1 MRVARC
7 AGGKSRPLGLAPP
20 PRAEPARRFGAAP
33 NRRRR
38 QKPSLDQPKPQVSAH
53 RQPCCSTAA
62 RPRGWAAARPSPPLA
77 AAPPGLRCLSSFANG
92 SYLALDEQPAFVSK
106 HARLRKGEL
115 ESWLRDNNLALTD
128 PGTGWL
134 RVRECPFCHPVK
146 NKMDNMFKL
155 HMEVATGNYN
165 CFRCSAK
172 GSFTHFK
179 HRLQTIRKDG
189 VDIGDDRPG
198 KAPPVPSTGVVPEPR
213 PEEQAKWEA
222 RLHGSEAA
230 KSYLTAT
237 RGLRVDI
244 AQKYGVGV
252 SHFNFPETKDDG
264 FGGKT
269 KEWRPHEC
277 LSFPMYTFGGR
288 VARQKIR
295 GIEDKRHMR
304 LHPKGGGWG
313 LFGLN
318 TIPADAKEVVL
329 TEGEFDAMAV
339 HQATGVPAVSLPS
352 GASSL
357 SPAVLPLLE
366 RFEKVYLW
374 MDDDAAGRANQEA
387 FARKL
392 GLGRTVLVRST
403 GCTSLDSTDDH
414 TGEAKD
420 ANDALLKR
428 FDLSRM
434 LKSAKH
440 IPHQQILDLERMK
453 DDVLLYLRDPA
464 ARAGVQYS
472 TLPGLNDVLK
482 GHRRGEFSVL
492 TGATGVGKTTLLMQL
507 SLDLASQG
515 VNTLWGS
522 FEISNSRLVSQ
533 MFQQYVGGLSGI
545 DSMRFLADQQ
555 AQASPSAAPPAP
567 MPMPMPIN
575 TTAFEDAWAD
585 FEREI
590 PVSMMAFHG
599 STQVNEV
606 VDVMRHAV
614 YTQDVTHIILDNL
627 QFMLSGQAAGI
638 EKFEL
643 QEHVIAT
650 LRSFATEHSCHVTL
664 VVHPRKEDDGAP
676 LTTASIYGAA
686 KVTQEAD
693 NVLILQNEFAG
704 KPKYIDIK
712 KNRFSGDLGQIPVF
726 FNKDQLKFYQGS
738 SPTAPAR
745 ESSSASGDH
754 HTEPQ
759 LTDSYQESSADDY
772 LYEAAPELA
781 ESSFEIAGGENDSDS
796 DSGSVPG
803 VASDGLPLSVPV
815 AAASETAERTARAAA
830 TPDHHDHE
838 ELELEL
844 EPEREPAVASVT
856 PDHDGAT
863 PQEKATKGGAFHLS
877 LSETPRHLK
886 SVL

>member
-1 MRVARC
+1 MRASRPTRMLSQRSRPQSVARPARGVVHRPAATAESIPLPRGHC
-7 AGGKSRPLGLAPP
+7 CHRRVPATSLLGGCSVAFPCKWPPGTALILRCVTTIPNGSSLGLH
-20 PRAEPARRFGAAP
+20 
-33 NRRRR
+33 
-38 QKPSLDQPKPQVSAH
+38 LDNA
-53 RQPCCSTAA
+53 
-62 RPRGWAAARPSPPLA
+62 
-77 AAPPGLRCLSSFANG
+77 
-92 SYLALDEQPAFVSK
+92 PAFVSK
-106 HARLRKGEL
+106 HVRLRKGEL
-115 ESWLRDNNLALTD
+115 EGWLRENNFALTD

-146 NKMDNMFKL
+146 NQLDNMFKL
-155 HMEVATGNYN
+155 HMEVATGSYN
-165 CFRCSAK
+165 CFRCGAK

-179 HRLQTIRKDG
+179 HRLQKIRNDG
-189 VDIGDDRPG
+189 IDIGNDQSNS
-198 KAPPVPSTGVVPEPR
+198 APAVQPAGAVPEPR
-213 PEEQAKWEA
+213 PDEQAKWEA
-222 RLHGSEAA
+222 RLHTSETA
-230 KSYLTAT
+230 KSYLVAT
-237 RGLRVDI
+237 RGLRIDI
-244 AQKYGVGV
+244 ARKYGVGV

-264 FGGKT
+264 LGET
-269 KEWRPHEC
+269 SKEWKAHEC
-277 LSFPMYTFGGR
+277 LSFPMYTVGGR

-295 GIEDKRHMR
+295 GIQNKRHMR
-304 LHPKGGGWG
+304 LHPTGGGWG

-318 TIPADAKEVVL
+318 TIPADATEVVL

-339 HQATGVPAVSLPS
+339 HQATGMPAVSLPS
-352 GASSL
+352 GAASL
-357 SPAVLPLLE
+357 PPAVLPLLE

-392 GLGRTVLVRST
+392 GLGRTVIVRST
-403 GCTSLDSTDDH
+403 GCTSLDNSSDH
-414 TGEAKD
+414 NGEAKD

-428 FDLSRM
+428 LDMSRM

-440 IPHQQILDLERMK
+440 IPHEQILDLERMK
-453 DDVLLYLRDPA
+453 DDVLLYLRDPT
-464 ARAGVQYS
+464 ARAGVQYRS
-472 TLPGLNDVLK
+472 LPGLNEIIK

-533 MFQQYVGGLSGI
+533 MFQQYVGGLAGI
-545 DSMRFLADQQ
+545 ESMRFVADHSASSSGQ
-555 AQASPSAAPPAP
+555 AELL
-567 MPMPMPIN
+567 MPIN
-575 TTAFEDAWAD
+575 TEAFESAWAD
-585 FEREI
+585 FEREVPI
-590 PVSMMAFHG
+590 SMMAFHG
-599 STQVNEV
+599 STQVSEV
-606 VDVMRHAV
+606 LDVMRHAV

-643 QEHVIAT
+643 QEHVIAA
-650 LRSFATEHSCHVTL
+650 LRSFATEHACHVTL

-726 FNKDQLKFYQGS
+726 FNKDQLKFFQGS
-738 SPTAPAR
+738 KPTAPVR
-745 ESSSASGDH
+745 ELSAVATQSGTISLDSQYPEDIDAYH
-754 HTEPQ
+754 RPELESAESPLEEHTTDIDVQPVDPAMTNGQFVLAGPTATPGVTDQLEPG
-759 LTDSYQESSADDY
+759 A
-772 LYEAAPELA
+772 AAPNQDGTA
-781 ESSFEIAGGENDSDS
+781 HQAIA
-796 DSGSVPG
+796 
-803 VASDGLPLSVPV
+803 A
-815 AAASETAERTARAAA
+815 
-830 TPDHHDHE
+830 
-838 ELELEL
+838 
-844 EPEREPAVASVT
+844 
-856 PDHDGAT
+856 
-863 PQEKATKGGAFHLS
+863 QEKAAPGGMFHLS

>member
-1 MRVARC
+1 MRAAR
-7 AGGKSRPLGLAPP
+7 ATRRLSQRSRPQSVPRP
-20 PRAEPARRFGAAP
+20 PRGVERRPAAVGQASSGRLPPSGHCCQ
-33 NRRRR
+33 R
-38 QKPSLDQPKPQVSAH
+38 QV
-53 RQPCCSTAA
+53 TAFLA
-62 RPRGWAAARPSPPLA
+62 GDPVALPGSRLLTTPLSK
-77 AAPPGLRCLSSFANG
+77 RCITTVTNG
-92 SYLALDEQPAFVSK
+92 SSLSLQTDDVPAFVSK
-106 HARLRKGEL
+106 HVRLRKGEL
-115 ESWLRDNNLALTD
+115 EGWLRQNNFALTD

-146 NKMDNMFKL
+146 NKLDNMFKL
-155 HMEVATGNYN
+155 HMEVATGSYN
-165 CFRCSAK
+165 CFRCNAK

-179 HRLQTIRKDG
+179 HRLQKIRKDG
-189 VDIGDDRPG
+189 VDIGNDQST
-198 KAPPVPSTGVVPEPR
+198 KMQTAPPAGTVPAPR
-213 PEEQAKWEA
+213 PDEQAKWEA
-222 RLHGSEAA
+222 RLQSSDSA
-230 KSYLTAT
+230 KSYLSTK

-264 FGGKT
+264 LGGTT
-269 KEWRPHEC
+269 KEWKPHEC
-277 LSFPMYTFGGR
+277 LSFPMYTEGGR
-288 VARQKIR
+288 VVRQKIR
-295 GIEDKRHMR
+295 GIENKRHMR
-304 LHPKGGGWG
+304 LHPTGGGWG

-318 TIPADAKEVVL
+318 TIPPDAKEVVL

-339 HQATGVPAVSLPS
+339 HQATGMPAVSLPS
-352 GASSL
+352 GAASL
-357 SPAVLPLLE
+357 PPSVLPLLE
-366 RFEKVYLW
+366 RFDKVYLW

-392 GLGRTVLVRST
+392 GVGRTVIVRST
-403 GCTSLDSTDDH
+403 GCTSLDDSSDH

-420 ANDALLKR
+420 ANDALLR
-428 FDLSRM
+428 RLDMSRM

-440 IPHQQILDLERMK
+440 IPHEQILDLERMK

-464 ARAGVQYS
+464 ARAGIQYRS
-472 TLPGLNDVLK
+472 LPGMNDILK

-533 MFQQYVGGLSGI
+533 LFQQYVGGLAGI
-545 DSMRFLADQQ
+545 ESMRFVSGQ
-555 AQASPSAAPPAP
+555 AATTSIQAESL
-567 MPMPMPIN
+567 MPID
-575 TTAFEDAWAD
+575 TQVFEDAWAD

-590 PVSMMAFHG
+590 PISMMAFHG
-599 STQVNEV
+599 STQMTEV
-606 VDVMRHAV
+606 LDVMRHAV

-627 QFMLSGQAAGI
+627 QFMLSGQASGL

-643 QEHVIAT
+643 QEHVIAA
-650 LRSFATEHSCHVTL
+650 LRSFATEHTCHVTL

-738 SPTAPAR
+738 TPTAPER
-745 ESSSASGDH
+745 EAVTGAAQSEANFV
-754 HTEPQ
+754 
-759 LTDSYQESSADDY
+759 DSHYQETADTHHQPG
-772 LYEAAPELA
+772 LAPA
-781 ESSFEIAGGENDSDS
+781 EPTLEETITDIGVGSLDTAITGGIDALD
-796 DSGSVPG
+796 GP
-803 VASDGLPLSVPV
+803 ASMLSV
-815 AAASETAERTARAAA
+815 A
-830 TPDHHDHE
+830 D
-838 ELELEL
+838 ELELVVA
-844 EPEREPAVASVT
+844 EPMDEGSRA
-856 PDHDGAT
+856 H
-863 PQEKATKGGAFHLS
+863 EKAAKGGFQLS